1 MIFELTRFGKSGCSD
16 LLCIG
21 QKDFTC
27 LVRMAPPQKII
38 KAIPT
43 ASNIFYRTQ
52 VQSLFTFASNSLTDW
67 LTDCCLVDL
76 IDVTLACEDAYS
88 KLVEVVTVADVSDK
102 DHRVGICLLKIW
114 KLRFGQKAKLL
125 FRLWAQGLVKILKL
139 KFRQDLKLDFG
150 QYFAADVL
158 YTYEVESWSRFWN

>member
-76 IDVTLACEDAYS
+76 IDVTLACEEANT
-88 KLVEVVTVADVSDK
+88 KLVDVVAVADD
-102 DHRVGICLLKIW
+102 DRVGKNLLQMW
-114 KLRFGQKAKLL
+114 KLRFGQKTKLL

-139 KFRQDLKLDFG
+139 KFRQYLQLESG
-150 QYFAADVL
+150 QFFSADVL
-158 YTYEVESWSRFWN
+158 